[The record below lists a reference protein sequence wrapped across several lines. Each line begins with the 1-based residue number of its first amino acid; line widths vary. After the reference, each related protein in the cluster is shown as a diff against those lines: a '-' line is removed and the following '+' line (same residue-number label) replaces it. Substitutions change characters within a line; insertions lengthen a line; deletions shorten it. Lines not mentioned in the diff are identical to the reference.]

1 MPTMEKWMEHGDM
14 PVMNRPETL
23 RGQVESFLREAIM
36 NGRFAPGERLVER
49 ELCEMLQ
56 VSRPPLREALRRLEA
71 EKLVVI
77 VPHKGPAV
85 ASLDTREAKELYA
98 LRALLEGFAAQEF
111 ARLASDEQ
119 IRDLERA
126 VCDLHAQAKNP
137 DRRAL
142 LVSKS
147 KIYDVLLGGSG
158 NSLISEVLQGLLSRI
173 NLLRATSFSRPERLA
188 ESLAEI
194 DELVTRIKA
203 RDSEGAKEI
212 AQQHIK
218 NAESA
223 ALGMLDTNE

>member
-1 MPTMEKWMEHGDM
+1 MEHGEM
-14 PVMNRPETL
+14 PVMSRPEIL
-23 RGQVESFLREAIM
+23 RGQVEGFLREAIM
-36 NGRFAPGERLVER
+36 NGRFAPGDRLVER
-49 ELCEMLQ
+49 ELCEMLK

-77 VPHKGPAV
+77 VPHKGPVV
-85 ASLDTREAKELYA
+85 ASLDIREAKELYA

-111 ARLASDEQ
+111 ARLASNEQ
-119 IRDLERA
+119 IEALERA
-126 VCDLHAQAKNP
+126 VKDLNAQAKNP

-142 LVSKS
+142 LDSKS

-158 NSLISEVLQGLLSRI
+158 NRLISEVLQGLLFRI

-194 DELVTRIKA
+194 DELVARIKA
-203 RDSEGAKEI
+203 RDGEGAKEI

-218 NAESA
+218 NAEAA
-223 ALGMLDTNE
+223 ALGMLDTAD